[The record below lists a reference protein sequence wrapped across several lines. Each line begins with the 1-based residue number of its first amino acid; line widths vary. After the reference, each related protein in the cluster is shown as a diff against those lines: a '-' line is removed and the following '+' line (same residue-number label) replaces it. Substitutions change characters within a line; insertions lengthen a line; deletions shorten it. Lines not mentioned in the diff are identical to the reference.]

1 MLLMTPQSNIASD
14 RYRFRRAVSLSL
26 MFVALLWLVHI
37 AGTLFELELVS
48 YGIYPRRVSGFS
60 GIALAPLIHGSFS
73 HLVSN
78 SLPMAVLG
86 SALFYGY
93 PRSALIVVGCLYVGT
108 GAAVWLV
115 ARDGYHIG
123 ASGLATGIMFFV
135 FVIGALRCD
144 PRAIVLSML
153 AFFLY
158 GSMLWGIF
166 PTEPDVSFESHLFGA
181 VIGVILAIVLRNTD
195 PDLLKK
201 RYSCEDEE
209 PVVDSETDDERARDD
224 SQRLH

>member
-1 MLLMTPQSNIASD
+1 MTSSANIASD
-14 RYRFRRAVSLSL
+14 SYRFRRAGLLSL
-26 MFVALLWLVHI
+26 AFVALLWLVHI
-37 AGTLFELELVS
+37 AGALFDLNLVS
-48 YGIYPRRVSGFS
+48 YGIYPRRISNVA

-73 HLVSN
+73 HLISN
-78 SLPMAVLG
+78 SLPIAVLG
-86 SALFYGY
+86 SALLYGY
-93 PRSALIVVGCLYVGT
+93 PRSAPIVVACLYIGT

-115 ARDGYHIG
+115 AREGYHIG

-135 FVIGALRCD
+135 FVIGALRWD

-181 VIGVILAIVLRNTD
+181 VIGVVLAFWLRNID
-195 PDLLKK
+195 PDRLKK
-201 RYSCEDEE
+201 RYSWEDEE
-209 PVVDSETDDERARDD
+209 QTYGSESDHNSARDD
-224 SQRLH
+224 TNQLH